1 MKMEPIASQLATAP
15 PRLSVVV
22 PCYNEEAVL
31 DMLEA
36 RLSAACAAQMGDDFE
51 IVLVNDGSKDATWA
65 KISAL
70 AARNPHV
77 LGVDLSRNHGHQLA
91 VTAGLQVCRGDLVMI
106 IDADLQDPPELLGD
120 MLAKIDEGYDVVYGK
135 RRERLGESRFKRAT
149 AAMFYKLLNRMA
161 DHEIPLD
168 TGDFRL
174 MTRRVVDQLNAMPE
188 RFRFIRGMVSWIGF
202 EQVPVEYD
210 RDPRAAGESHY
221 PLHKMIRLALD
232 AITSFSTLPL
242 RIASHL
248 GVMMGLIGFLMLGW
262 ALVRWMADG
271 TIIGWTSLIAVVL
284 IMGSVQLLILGV
296 FGDYL
301 GRLYLENKRRPL
313 FIVREIRSQRPP
325 AARAVAP
332 EPFEPLAVVPTW
344 IPAGQRD

>member
-1 MKMEPIASQLATAP
+1 MKMEPIAAQLATAP

-22 PCYNEEAVL
+22 PCYNEQAVL
-31 DMLEA
+31 DMLEK
-36 RLSAACAAQMGDDFE
+36 RLTAACVAQMGDDFE

-65 KISAL
+65 KICAISA
-70 AARNPHV
+70 RTPHV

-135 RRERLGESRFKRAT
+135 RRERAGESHFKRAT

-202 EQVPVEYD
+202 AQAPVEYD

-248 GVMMGLIGFLMLGW
+248 GVMMGIVGFLMLGW

-313 FIVREIRSQRPP
+313 FIVREMRSQRTP
-325 AARAVAP
+325 AAQPIARDPYDALVPASGWTVA
-332 EPFEPLAVVPTW
+332 
-344 IPAGQRD
+344 AGRD

>member
-1 MKMEPIASQLATAP
+1 MKMGPIMPFAEQAC

-31 DMLEA
+31 EMLEK
-36 RLSAACAAQMGDDFE
+36 RLSAACARVFGQNYE
-51 IVLVNDGSKDATWA
+51 IILVNDGSKDRTWGM
-65 KISAL
+65 ICDL
-70 AARNPHV
+70 AARNPCI

-91 VTAGLQVCRGDLVMI
+91 VTAGLQISRGDLVMM
-106 IDADLQDPPELLGD
+106 IDADLQDPPELLEQ
-120 MLAKIDEGYDVVYGK
+120 MTAKIGQGYDVVYG
-135 RRERLGESRFKRAT
+135 RRIQRHGESAFKRGT
-149 AAMFYKLLNRMA
+149 ASLFYKLLNRIS

-202 EQVPVEYD
+202 EQTAIEYE
-210 RDPRAAGESHY
+210 RDPRAAGETHY
-221 PLHKMIRLALD
+221 PLARMLRLAFD

-242 RIASHL
+242 RIASHVGML
-248 GVMMGLIGFLMLGW
+248 MGLVGFAMLGW
-262 ALVRWMADG
+262 AIFRWFQDG
-271 TIIGWTSLIAVVL
+271 TIVGWTSTVAVVL
-284 IMGSVQLLILGV
+284 IMGSVQLMILGV

-313 FIVREIRSQRPP
+313 FIVREMRSQRR
-325 AARAVAP
+325 AAPRAMPLGSAPVAAMP
-332 EPFEPLAVVPTW
+332 VEVH
-344 IPAGQRD
+344 G